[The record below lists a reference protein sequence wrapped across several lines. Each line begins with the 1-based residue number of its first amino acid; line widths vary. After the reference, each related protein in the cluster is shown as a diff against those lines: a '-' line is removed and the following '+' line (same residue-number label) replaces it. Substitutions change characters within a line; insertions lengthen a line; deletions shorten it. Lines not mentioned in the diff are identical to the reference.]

1 MIYYCEYEQTWG
13 YGFTRTSVGGSFA
26 RTRGV
31 RVGPSMGVD
40 AGGIVS
46 RVPCGLRTVIVIPE
60 DVLRIA
66 DAGRTHAI
74 HGQAGAEAIA
84 LAS

>member
-1 MIYYCEYEQTWG
+1 MGRAW
-13 YGFTRTSVGGSFA
+13 
-26 RTRGV
+26 
-31 RVGPSMGVD
+31 GVD